1 MRSLRQIAARSGFV
15 VALIT
20 WALIVDRIAVVGNPK
35 YAFPFPAAR
44 LCATLASGTT
54 LQDLEAKIR
63 ATGKPQWITY
73 KKQRLI
79 IGSIDSQCT
88 VTVDERD
95 GKVVNATISS
105 GPILF

>member
-1 MRSLRQIAARSGFV
+1 MRSLRQIAARAGIV
-15 VALIT
+15 IAIIT
-20 WALIVDRIAVVGNPK
+20 WALMVDRIAVIGNPK

-44 LCATLASGTT
+44 LCASVASGTT

-63 ATGKPQWITY
+63 ATGKPQWTTY
-73 KKQRLI
+73 KKQQLI

-88 VTVDERD
+88 VTVDERS
-95 GKVVNATISS
+95 GRVLKATISS